1 VLDVLRRMGASLE
14 LVSEQT
20 VSGEPMGTLRA
31 SSSSLQGVEIGG
43 ADIPRLIDEL
53 PVIAVAAAMAE
64 GETRIRDAAELRVK
78 ESDRIQATVG
88 FLRGMGVEADETEDG
103 MVISGRGPGWRMAPA
118 RVDAG
123 GDHRIAMAALVA
135 GLVGRGETV
144 VDGADA
150 IATSFPGFADL
161 LEGLRA

>member
-1 VLDVLRRMGASLE
+1 
-14 LVSEQT
+14 
-20 VSGEPMGTLRA
+20 
-31 SSSSLQGVEIGG
+31 
-43 ADIPRLIDEL
+43 
-53 PVIAVAAAMAE
+53 
-64 GETRIRDAAELRVK
+64 
-78 ESDRIQATVG
+78 
-88 FLRGMGVEADETEDG
+88 MGVEADETEDG
-103 MVISGRGPGWRMAPA
+103 MVISGRGPGWRMSPA